1 MNIIYLKD
9 ENSIA
14 DFAYQWTEEKIA
26 EFGATS
32 LYIPAGKTPVQ
43 LYLLFEKLRPS
54 WLENKKL
61 IQVDDILDG
70 AEKGKFNKFFA
81 EILKGYYKNII
92 IPSLHQP
99 HQADLSILGLGP
111 NGHIAF
117 HEPHLPDNF
126 EYGEVKL
133 AAQTIKDLA
142 LADDTKGITYGVK
155 MLLDTKAILLIIV
168 GNSKKRILQN
178 LKKGLK
184 SPASLLLKHQD
195 LTIIC
200 EESLNIR
207 S

>member
-126 EYGEVKL
+126 EYGEVNL
-133 AAQTIKDLA
+133 TGQTKKDLD
-142 LADDTKGITYGVK
+142 LPDNTKGITYGATK
-155 MLLDTKAILLIIV
+155 FLRTKAILLIVV
-168 GNSKKRILQN
+168 GENKKQILSKLLNGFKC
-178 LKKGLK
+178 
-184 SPASLLLKHQD
+184 PATLLLDHSD
-195 LTIIC
+195 LTIVC
-200 EESLNIR
+200 EESLKSR

>member
-9 ENSIA
+9 INAIA
-14 DFAYQWTEEKIA
+14 QFAFQWSDKKITEYQAKS
-26 EFGATS
+26 FY
-32 LYIPAGKTPVQ
+32 LPAGNTPIP
-43 LYLLFEKLRPS
+43 LYSLFEKMKPQ
-54 WLENKKL
+54 WLNDKEL
-61 IQVDDILDG
+61 IQIDDILTG
-70 AEKGKFNKFFA
+70 PQKGKFNKFL
-81 EILKGYYKNII
+81 LKHLPNYYKNITS
-92 IPSLHQP
+92 PQLYRP
-99 HQADLSILGLGP
+99 HQGDLAILGLGA